1 MHSLDTALLDAAI
14 RELPNGE
21 LSTLREAAAKQLRA
35 SGLPTQKDE
44 AWRYTN
50 LAPAIELTNRWLAD
64 LPAHGTAEGHDI
76 EQGTAADTLDA
87 ECLVIRDGDIDAD
100 ACAATQQA
108 FGGDVAIERLSQ
120 SNLGATPVIESAIA
134 SLNAALLRDALIVR
148 VNENAVLSKPIAFIH
163 DDTASETGSS
173 SHARVIVLLER
184 NAKADFI
191 EVQTSSGAGEHFAN
205 IVTEFHVGERAHCG
219 FLQLQQRQLEHMSVN
234 SVLVHIDTD
243 GRFEGSTVQTGGRLV
258 RNNVQLRIDG
268 KGAYGG
274 MAGLTISDGEQHVDN
289 CVFADHAKPNGTT
302 RQDYRGIAGGK
313 SRTVFNGKA
322 LVQVGA
328 DGTDAEQSNHNLLL
342 SPKAEI
348 DTKPELEIYADDV
361 KCAHG
366 ATVGEL
372 DADALFYLRSRGLS
386 ADQAERVLTRA
397 FAARMLT
404 ALENSP
410 AAALAEQAVETKLS
424 AMIGGRGQ

>member
-21 LSTLREAAAKQLRA
+21 LSALREAAANQLRA

-50 LAPAIELTNRWLAD
+50 LAPAIELTNRWLAG
-64 LPAHGTAEGHDI
+64 LPTHSAADGRDTG
-76 EQGTAADTLDA
+76 QGTAADTLDA
-87 ECLVIRDGDIDAD
+87 ECLVIRDGDIDDD
-100 ACAATQQA
+100 ACAAAQQTLD
-108 FGGDVAIERLSQ
+108 GVTIERLSQ
-120 SNLGATPVIESAIA
+120 SNLGATPAIETALA

-148 VNENAVLSKPIAFIH
+148 VTENAELSKPIAFIH
-163 DDTASETGSS
+163 DDTASETGVS
-173 SHARVIVLLER
+173 SHARVIVLLESG
-184 NAKADFI
+184 AKADFI
-191 EVQTSSGAGEHFAN
+191 EIQTSSGGGEHFAN
-205 IVTEFHVGERAHCG
+205 IVTEFHVGEQAHCG

-234 SVLVHIDTD
+234 SVLVQIDTD

-268 KGAYGG
+268 RGAYGR
-274 MAGLTISDGEQHVDN
+274 MAALTISDGVQHIDN

-302 RQDYRGIAGGK
+302 RQDYRGIAGGR
-313 SRTVFNGKA
+313 SRTIFNGKA

-342 SPKAEI
+342 SSKAEI

-397 FAARMLT
+397 FAARMLA
-404 ALENSP
+404 ALETSP